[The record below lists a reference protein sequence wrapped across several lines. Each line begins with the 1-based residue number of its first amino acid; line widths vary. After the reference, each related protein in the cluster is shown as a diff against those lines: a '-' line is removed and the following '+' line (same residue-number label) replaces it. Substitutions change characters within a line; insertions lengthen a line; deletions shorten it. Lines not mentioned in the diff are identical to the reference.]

1 MKFLKIFLILQTLII
16 TPLLLSYSEANNV
29 KACYSMFRP
38 LENSALKIKGHGGTW
53 ELFEKREIFRKH
65 AIVGLHVD
73 SKITALITT
82 INYLCESQEIMPMN
96 EVAGQVVPTMAEKG
110 LEGFIE
116 YYLVLAH
123 ELGEIKG
130 WAKYAEYFKT
140 HHKRKLDIGETK
152 ATIDNAKQYFDRYKA
167 LATKLIK
174 TNDVEG
180 IAKDGKALIDDI
192 VQFNAV
198 DPLLIQANF
207 ENAQIPQVSNLLN
220 IADEM

>member
-1 MKFLKIFLILQTLII
+1 MKLLKVFFILQALMI
-16 TPLLLSYSEANNV
+16 TPLLLSSSEANNV

-38 LENSALKIKGHGGTW
+38 LENLALKIKGHGGTW

-65 AIVGLHVD
+65 AIVGLHAD
-73 SKITALITT
+73 SKITALIFT

-123 ELGEIKG
+123 ELEEIKG
-130 WAKYAEYFKT
+130 WAKYAEYFKAN
-140 HHKRKLDIGETK
+140 HKRKLDIGETK
-152 ATIDNAKQYFDRYKA
+152 TTIDNAKQYFDRYKA
-167 LATKLIK
+167 LATKLKK

-180 IAKDGKALIDDI
+180 VAKDGKALIADI
-192 VQFNAV
+192 VQFNTV

>member
-1 MKFLKIFLILQTLII
+1 MKLLKVLLILQSLMI
-16 TPLLLSYSEANNV
+16 TPLLLSSSEANNV
-29 KACYSMFRP
+29 QACYSMFRP

-73 SKITALITT
+73 SKITALIFT

-123 ELGEIKG
+123 ELEEIKG
-130 WAKYAEYFKT
+130 WAKYAEYFKAN
-140 HHKRKLDIGETK
+140 HKRKLDIGETK
-152 ATIDNAKQYFDRYKA
+152 ETIDNAKQYFDRYKA
-167 LATKLIK
+167 LATKLKK

-180 IAKDGKALIDDI
+180 VAKDGKALIEDI
-192 VQFNAV
+192 VKFNTV

>member
-1 MKFLKIFLILQTLII
+1 MKLLNIFLIFQALTI
-16 TPLLLSYSEANNV
+16 TPLLLSSSEANNV

-38 LENSALKIKGHGGTW
+38 FENIALKIKGHGGTW

-65 AIVGLHVD
+65 AVVGLHAD
-73 SKITALITT
+73 SKITALIFT
-82 INYLCESQEIMPMN
+82 INYLCESQEGIPMN

-123 ELGEIKG
+123 ELEEIKG
-130 WAKYAEYFKT
+130 WAKYADYFKAN
-140 HHKRKLDIGETK
+140 HKRKLDINDTK
-152 ATIDNAKQYFDRYKA
+152 TTISNAQQYFERYKA
-167 LATKLIK
+167 LGTKLKK

-180 IAKDGKALIDDI
+180 IAKDGKALIEDI
-192 VQFNAV
+192 IKFNTT
-198 DPLLIQANF
+198 DPLLKQANF
-207 ENAQIPQVSNLLN
+207 ENSQIPQVSNLLN

>member
-1 MKFLKIFLILQTLII
+1 MKLPTVFLILQTLMI
-16 TPLLLSYSEANNV
+16 TPLLLSSSEANNV
-29 KACYSMFRP
+29 QTCYSMFRP

-73 SKITALITT
+73 SKITALIFT
-82 INYLCESQEIMPMN
+82 INYLCESQESMPVN

-123 ELGEIKG
+123 ELEEIKG
-130 WAKYAEYFKT
+130 WAKYAEYFKAN
-140 HHKRKLDIGETK
+140 HKRKLDIGETK
-152 ATIDNAKQYFDRYKA
+152 ATIDSAKQYFDRYKA
-167 LATKLIK
+167 LATKLKK

-180 IAKDGKALIDDI
+180 IAKDGKALIEDI
-192 VQFNAV
+192 VKFNTV